1 MTAVMMTVLRQTA
14 PIVIVVCADMIRSLT
29 VKQLTF
35 AVVTISLCP
44 VVFLSVCLSAG

>member
-35 AVVTISLCP
+35 AVQVTISLRL
-44 VVFLSVCLSAG
+44 VVFVCLSAG